1 MFESLDYDS
10 EDRTFSPINI
20 LSKDSKF
27 NSTLNSFMDH
37 CWDGHY
43 TCQKRLSRFPSLVE
57 TNKKY
62 EIYFTGTQP
71 MKTRY
76 TIEGGEAGV
85 DWLYLMVDF
94 SQSRLFNVYANDV
107 LIKANEYDPITN
119 ELVSIKKTK

>member
-37 CWDGHY
+37 LRDGHY
-43 TCQKRLSRFPSLVE
+43 TSQKRLSRFPSLIE

-62 EIYFTGTQP
+62 EVYFTGTQP

-76 TIEGGEAGV
+76 TIEGGELGV
-85 DWLYLMVDF
+85 DWLHLIIDF
-94 SQSRLFNVYANDV
+94 SQSRLFNIYANDV
-107 LIKANEYDPITN
+107 LVKANDFDSTGKEMIPIQ
-119 ELVSIKKTK
+119 KTK